1 MAQKVFTKEEQLDL
15 FTNVLGAPELLR
27 EYIESGRELCD
38 EAQVKLY
45 ELDAPFNEDLIV
57 LYVEKGYLLS
67 EEAEARLFDLPLGEM
82 LVETY
87 CFEKDHYLQPK
98 AQLKLLQM
106 PDKKLAQRYI
116 RFNKKTPYLSAEFI
130 DQAKQLGLM

>member
-1 MAQKVFTKEEQLDL
+1 MAQKAFTKEEQLDL
-15 FTNVLGAPELLR
+15 FSNLFGAPELLR

-45 ELDAPFNEDLIV
+45 ELEPPFNEDLVI
-57 LYVEKGYLLS
+57 LYIEHNHRFC
-67 EEAEARLFDLPLGEM
+67 EEAEQQLFELPLAEM

-87 CFEKDHYLQPK
+87 CFAKENYLQPK
-98 AQLKLLQM
+98 AQLKLLNL
-106 PDKKLAQRYI
+106 PNKNLAKRYI
-116 RFNKKTPYLSAEFI
+116 RFNKKTPYLSAAFV

>member
-1 MAQKVFTKEEQLDL
+1 MAQKIFTEEEQLDL

-45 ELDAPFNEDLIV
+45 ELEAPFNEDLII
-57 LYVEKGYLLS
+57 LYIDKGYLLS
-67 EEAEARLFDLPLGEM
+67 EDAEVKLFDLPLGEM

-87 CFEKDHYLQPK
+87 CFDRGHYLQPK
-98 AQLKLLQM
+98 AQLKLLTM
-106 PDKKLAQRYI
+106 PDSKLAKRYI
-116 RFNKKTPYLSAEFI
+116 RFYKKTPYLCTEFI
-130 DQAKQLGLM
+130 NQANKLGLM